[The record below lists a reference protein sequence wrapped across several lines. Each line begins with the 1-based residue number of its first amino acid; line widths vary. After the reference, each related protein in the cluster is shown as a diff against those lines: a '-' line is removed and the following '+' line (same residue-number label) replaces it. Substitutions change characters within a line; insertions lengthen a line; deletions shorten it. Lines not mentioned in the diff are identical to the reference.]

1 VSAGASDE
9 ELLASA
15 DAADFEAFY
24 RRHVETVLGALAR
37 RSGDPALAAELT
49 AETFAVAL
57 RRRATRP
64 PRPPAEWL
72 LELAADE
79 LAEAQS
85 RGRPRRGARRRL
97 GIGPLDL
104 DASDEARIRAL
115 AASAGAA
122 DAVRVRVI
130 E

>member
-1 VSAGASDE
+1 VAGPSDE

-15 DAADFEAFY
+15 DAAAFEAFY
-24 RRHVETVLGALAR
+24 RRHVETILGALAR

-57 RRRATRP
+57 SQRTHRP
-64 PRPPAEWL
+64 ARPPADWL
-72 LELAADE
+72 LSLAADE
-79 LAEAQS
+79 LAEAER
-85 RGRPRRGARRRL
+85 RGRPRRRARRQL
-97 GIGPLDL
+97 GMAPLEL
-104 DASDEARIRAL
+104 DAGEVARIEAL
-115 AASAGAA
+115 AATTGAA